1 MPLKHPA
8 SLAFC
13 AALVVCAVAS
23 DAPALTIVPTFM
35 DGSGEVWD
43 ATKQAV
49 VNQAISDWE
58 ARIHDNQTIDITFD
72 FTRPGTNSYLG
83 LWEGSASVPTGAD
96 MFPWTSGV
104 THMIHF
110 NADLMDPTLPNYML
124 FTTGSI
130 PFKNWDALSVA
141 RHELGHAMGV
151 VNGFYYK
158 NDGQPNAVDKW
169 GSHIVGATFDPGGL
183 NVPMDTASDP
193 SELAT
198 TGSTA
203 HDLMAA
209 SLFNGE
215 RRDISSTDLQML
227 ELAYHY
233 AMIPGDADRDGKVD
247 FNDLVILARNYGL
260 QTGATWDQGD
270 FNNDGKVDF
279 GDLVTLAR
287 HYGQDLTTATFTQP
301 TAAQLAQFS
310 PALQGD
316 IEAAFAQV
324 PEPGA
329 MGLGAMSG
337 LLLLRRRSVRPSDQL
352 LSSSSEPLPAS

>member
-1 MPLKHPA
+1 MHRTSHPRVA
-8 SLAFC
+8 LC
-13 AALVVCAVAS
+13 AALLACAVVPTAS
-23 DAPALTIVPTFM
+23 ALTIVPTFM
-35 DGSGEVWD
+35 DGSGQVWD

-49 VNQAISDWE
+49 VNEAISDWE

-72 FTRPGTNSYLG
+72 FTTPGTNSYLG
-83 LWEGSASVPTGAD
+83 LWEGNESVPTGTD
-96 MFPWTSGV
+96 MFTWTSGV

-124 FTTGSI
+124 FTTGNI

-141 RHELGHAMGV
+141 RHELGHALGV

-158 NDGQPNAVDKW
+158 NVGEANAIDKW

-183 NVPMDTASDP
+183 NVPMDTATDP
-193 SELAT
+193 SELST
-198 TGSTA
+198 TGTTA
-203 HDLMAA
+203 HDLMSA

-233 AMIPGDADRDGKVD
+233 AIIPGDADRDGKVD

-260 QTGATWDQGD
+260 ATGATWDQGD

-279 GDLVTLAR
+279 SDLVTLAR
-287 HYGQDLTTATFTQP
+287 NYGQDLTTATFSQP
-301 TAAQLAQFS
+301 TTAQLAQFT
-310 PALQGD
+310 PAMQAD

-324 PEPGA
+324 PEPA
-329 MGLGAMSG
+329 ALGLVGSSS
-337 LLLLRRRSVRPSDQL
+337 LLLLRRRI
-352 LSSSSEPLPAS
+352 A